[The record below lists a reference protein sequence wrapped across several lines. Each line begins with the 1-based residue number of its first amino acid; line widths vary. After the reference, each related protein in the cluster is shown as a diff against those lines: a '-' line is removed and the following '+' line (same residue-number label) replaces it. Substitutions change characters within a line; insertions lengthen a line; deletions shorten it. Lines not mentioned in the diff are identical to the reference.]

1 MVAQNLVS
9 QTAPMSIQS
18 YVRQLKYMD
27 QLDHHFGVYCFKRK
41 QHCNRRLIFQSN
53 GDYILDRLKP
63 AGCTLISCS

>member
-27 QLDHHFGVYCFKRK
+27 QLDH
-41 QHCNRRLIFQSN
+41 RLVCTV
-53 GDYILDRLKP
+53 LKENN
-63 AGCTLISCS
+63 IVIED